1 MKKKKYVKPSMLV
14 SKFRTDALLL
24 VKSSDTLVNTLE
36 INDDE
41 EDVDII
47 FGGGGDE
54 TIWDR

>member
-1 MKKKKYVKPSMLV
+1 MLV

-24 VKSSDTLVNTLE
+24 VKNSDTLVNTLE